1 MMMVPHL
8 VWQKPY
14 SEQQGAQSGQ
24 PSGHARLSEAA
35 RKGGAGQLPRPSPAP
50 GDTLGIVTHFG
61 NIGFKLN
68 FIDLIQ

>member
-1 MMMVPHL
+1 MVPHL

-61 NIGFKLN
+61 NIGLKQN